1 MFKKLFKKN
10 AEAKAP
16 EKNEILSQNNIRLN
30 QKAATSD
37 EAIVS
42 VGKKLLEAGYIDE
55 PYING
60 MLNRDHDITT
70 YIGNDIAIPHGE
82 YEVKDYVKQTG
93 LAVDI
98 YPDGISWG
106 GGNVRIVIGIAATTD
121 EHVAILQ
128 NIAEKLS
135 DMDMVEKVVSGDTR
149 FIYEVLAMTR

>member
-1 MFKKLFKKN
+1 MFKKMFRKN
-10 AEAKAP
+10 
-16 EKNEILSQNNIRLN
+16 EKNEILSQENIRLN
-30 QKAATSD
+30 QHAASSD

-42 VGKKLLEAGYIDE
+42 VGKQLMKAGYIDE

-60 MLNRDHDITT
+60 MLNRDHGLTT

-82 YEVKDYVKQTG
+82 YEVKDYVKRTG
-93 LAVDI
+93 LAVDV

-121 EHVAILQ
+121 EHVRILQ

-135 DMDMVEKVVSGDTR
+135 DMAMVEKVVNGDPK
-149 FIYEVLAMTR
+149 FIYELLTMEG